1 MLVEKNKFFC
11 LICLFLICCYIK
23 IMKRIIGEGLNSLY
37 YEMIYVMFYEDVL
50 GFFDKRI
57 VYK

>member
-1 MLVEKNKFFC
+1 
-11 LICLFLICCYIK
+11 
-23 IMKRIIGEGLNSLY
+23 MKRIIGEGLNSLY